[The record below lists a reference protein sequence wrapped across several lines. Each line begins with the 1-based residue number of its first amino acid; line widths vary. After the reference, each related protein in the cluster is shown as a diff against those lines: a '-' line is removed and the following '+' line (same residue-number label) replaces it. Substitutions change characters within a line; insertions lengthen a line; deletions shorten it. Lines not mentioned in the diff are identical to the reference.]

1 MQFVVLGAAVF
12 LFAVSIALNAYSATL
27 LSRSIEILRFVLV
40 RLDNL
45 NRNDETFRKEGTL

>member
-1 MQFVVLGAAVF
+1 MQFFVLGTAVF

-40 RLDNL
+40 CLDKL

>member
-1 MQFVVLGAAVF
+1 MQFFVLGAAVF
-12 LFAVSIALNAYSATL
+12 FFAVSIALNAYSATL